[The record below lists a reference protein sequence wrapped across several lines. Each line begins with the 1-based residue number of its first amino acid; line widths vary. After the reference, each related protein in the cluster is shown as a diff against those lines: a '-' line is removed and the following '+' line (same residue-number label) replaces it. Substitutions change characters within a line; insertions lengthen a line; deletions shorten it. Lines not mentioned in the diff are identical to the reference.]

1 MLTELRIRNLAVVEE
16 IAFEPGAGL
25 NVISGE
31 TGAGKSILVQ
41 AIELLFGGRAD
52 SDAIRTGADIARVE
66 GRFQFED
73 LDFFRRRGIEQD
85 VPGGELLV
93 VREVQRS
100 GRSRALVN
108 DQMATV
114 GRLKAIGEAMADLHG
129 QHEHQRLLRPDSHV
143 DYLDRY
149 GLLPGRNEVKGA
161 MFIGTASAVDSWR
174 RARER
179 WHDSRQRLA
188 DLDGRGGTASERRAV
203 MASELADI
211 ESARIVPGEEAALK
225 TERQR
230 LIHAEKLMSAVSSS
244 LDALDEGELA
254 IDDRLAEMARRLT
267 QAGTLDPALSTIA
280 EGITRALVEVSEAAG
295 ELRHYRDHLLFE
307 PDRAAHIEDRLG
319 VISRLRKVHGVDE
332 AGVLSRADV
341 LRAAIDALA
350 DETRVREAL
359 EVECVRAAADLKK
372 EGLVLRGWRQEVAG
386 RLARGV
392 GHELAALGMKGAAL
406 SVRMTPVESRLGIDV
421 DGRHLEPGPDGFDA
435 IEFDLAAN
443 AGEEPRPLSRVASGG
458 ELSRVMLALK
468 AVLRA
473 VDPLP
478 ILLFDE
484 VDAGIGG
491 RVATEVGRRLKE
503 ISAGRQ
509 VLVITHLPMIA
520 APADHHFR
528 VTKETRK
535 GRTVTLIEK
544 LGQSEREEEV
554 ARMLAG
560 AESHEE
566 ARLTARALLKGAREA
581 RP

>member
-1 MLTELRIRNLAVVEE
+1 MLTELRVRNLAVVEE
-16 IAFEPGAGL
+16 ITFEPGAGL

-41 AIELLFGGRAD
+41 SIELLFGGRAD
-52 SDAIRTGADIARVE
+52 TDAIRTGADTARVE
-66 GRFQFED
+66 GLFRFED
-73 LDFFRRRGIEQD
+73 PEFFRRRGIDQEI
-85 VPGGELLV
+85 PEGELLI

-114 GRLKAIGEAMADLHG
+114 GRLKALGEAMADLHG

-149 GLLPGRNEVKGA
+149 GLLPGRSERKGNA
-161 MFIGTASAVDSWR
+161 TGAPTPLESWR
-174 RARER
+174 LARER
-179 WHDSRQRLA
+179 WQDAVRRLA
-188 DLDGRGGTASERRAV
+188 ELDGRGGTASERRAA
-203 MASELADI
+203 MAAQLSDI
-211 ESARIVPGEEAALK
+211 ESARLVPGEEAALK
-225 TERQR
+225 AERQR

-244 LDALDEGELA
+244 LDALDEGEMA

-267 QAGTLDPALSTIA
+267 QAGALDPTLLAIA
-280 EGITRALVEVSEAAG
+280 EGVSRALVELSEAAG
-295 ELRHYRDHLLFE
+295 ELRHYRDNLLFE
-307 PDRAAHIEDRLG
+307 PDRASQIEDRLG
-319 VISRLRKVHGVDE
+319 LIGRLRKVHGTDE
-332 AGVLSRADV
+332 AGVLEKAV
-341 LRAAIDALA
+341 TLRTAIDALA
-350 DETRVREAL
+350 DETRARAAL
-359 EVECVRAAADLKK
+359 EVECTRAAADLSK
-372 EGLVLRGWRQEVAG
+372 EGGALRVWRQEVAG
-386 RLARGV
+386 RLTRGV
-392 GHELAALGMKGAAL
+392 GHELATLGMKGAAL
-406 SVRMTPVESRLGIDV
+406 SVRMTPVESPQGIELE
-421 DGRHLEPGPDGFDA
+421 GRRLEPGPDGFDA

-443 AGEEPRPLSRVASGG
+443 TGEEPRPLSRVASGG

-503 ISAGRQ
+503 IADGRQ

-535 GRTVTLIEK
+535 GRTVTLIER
-544 LGQSEREEEV
+544 LGQSEREEEL

-560 AESHEE
+560 AESHDE
-566 ARLTARALLKGAREA
+566 ARLTARALLEGARREK
-581 RP
+581 R